1 MVFLFFI
8 LFFFLVKPVF
18 AAPVVQ
24 ITVAPASLSSTAI
37 TFPVTFIIQ
46 NAPANSSYYY
56 KFYGGIGESTTQIQT
71 SSSLTYTSDW
81 TSFNTVTVDAGGS
94 AVVNSSAYIKSDVP
108 SGSYNL
114 YTRIALIPKATTWTT
129 YDSSASII
137 SVTAPSPTATPTP
150 TNTPTPTATPTSDP
164 TVTNPSS
171 GISMTEFMPYSDPE
185 WVEIRNTNNNP
196 VKLVGWKLEDKDGHT
211 RNISDIT
218 IGANSYYIFEYSAFF
233 DNNNNET
240 VIFRR
245 QDNTVINQT
254 SYSGGLRTVDRSWSF
269 INNNWCQS
277 SITKGYENVSSC
289 YSAPTATVT
298 PSNTLTPTPDQ
309 SKFTSADTA
318 TESAIIEPSEGSSFI
333 TPNTTTPVS
342 TNGEVLGQDITNA
355 TKKNYLPLILIIFGG
370 LLLTSPVIISKLKK

>member
-1 MVFLFFI
+1 MVFLFLIICF
-8 LFFFLVKPVF
+8 LFPNSVSAESSVKISDFSSSSSPEW
-18 AAPVVQ
+18 VQ
-24 ITVAPASLSSTAI
+24 I
-37 TFPVTFIIQ
+37 
-46 NAPANSSYYY
+46 NNNSSSSINISGWYF
-56 KFYGGIGESTTQIQT
+56 KDLAGTIKPITDICISANTTQIFEFT
-71 SSSLTYTSDW
+71 NYLNNEGDTLYLYNNSNELIDTLTYTSGVTKDKPIG
-81 TSFNTVTVDAGGS
+81 TNTC
-94 AVVNSSAYIKSDVP
+94 N
-108 SGSYNL
+108 
-114 YTRIALIPKATTWTT
+114 IPTNT
-129 YDSSASII
+129 
-137 SVTAPSPTATPTP
+137 PTATPTP

-171 GISMTEFMPYSDPE
+171 GISVTEFMPYSDPE

-333 TPNTTTPVS
+333 TPNTTTPVP